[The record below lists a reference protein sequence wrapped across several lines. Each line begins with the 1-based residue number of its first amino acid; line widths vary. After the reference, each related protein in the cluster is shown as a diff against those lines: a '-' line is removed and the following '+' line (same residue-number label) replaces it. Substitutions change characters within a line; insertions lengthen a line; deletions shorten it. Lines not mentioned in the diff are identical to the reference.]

1 MILDNENK
9 NPKVYQ
15 WIQDN
20 TKNGKLDIVTGY
32 FTIGALTYLSNKL
45 NQEIN
50 QYRMILGDIVSRE
63 SKDERPLDLLNENI
77 SIEACFTLNKL
88 AREAVEFLKQQKV
101 EVKTLEPNF
110 CHAKAYIHQRESKNP
125 REHYYITGSSN
136 LTEAGIGLRVNNNIE
151 LNIAGSGDSPQYG
164 ELVEWFNN
172 LWKNPK
178 AHNKK
183 TILNEK
189 GKIEKVDFKEYLI
202 NEIQKIFKEYTPEE
216 IFYKILYELYGVDI
230 SLNMKDPDFALKIGR
245 LEDTKIFQTL
255 YPFQQK
261 GALSLIKILQKYNG
275 AILADAVGLGK
286 TWTALGVMK
295 YFMREGYEIILICP
309 KKLQMNWRRYLR
321 KQMSKFE
328 SDNFDYTIR
337 FHTDFQ
343 DTRLETN
350 HSDGLR
356 IKEYFQSEKPKL
368 FVIDESHNFRN
379 SKSGRYR
386 MFMDEILKHKNNQNV
401 KVLLLSATPI
411 NNNLNDIR
419 NQYYLMVKEQ
429 DDGFYETLDIRNLTY
444 EFKRAQTIYMDW
456 CAKKDR
462 KVSDLKLPDS
472 FRKLTDNLTV
482 ARTRTMVLSIQSD
495 LKFPKKNKPENIYE
509 TPTFIGNFETFYELF
524 DAFPPYLSAYSPA
537 LYIARKEGVTALE
550 DEQQRDM
557 YLVRMM
563 YILLVKRLESSW
575 FSFMT
580 TVEKILIYHQSVL
593 DKIKGY
599 EKGKNQTKIEVT
611 SDDISIDEGDE
622 EYELGKKRPIRI
634 SEIEA
639 AGKLL
644 KIHYI

>member
-1 MILDNENK
+1 
-9 NPKVYQ
+9 
-15 WIQDN
+15 
-20 TKNGKLDIVTGY
+20 
-32 FTIGALTYLSNKL
+32 
-45 NQEIN
+45 
-50 QYRMILGDIVSRE
+50 
-63 SKDERPLDLLNENI
+63 
-77 SIEACFTLNKL
+77 
-88 AREAVEFLKQQKV
+88 
-101 EVKTLEPNF
+101 
-110 CHAKAYIHQRESKNP
+110 
-125 REHYYITGSSN
+125 
-136 LTEAGIGLRVNNNIE
+136 
-151 LNIAGSGDSPQYG
+151 
-164 ELVEWFNN
+164 
-172 LWKNPK
+172 
-178 AHNKK
+178 
-183 TILNEK
+183 
-189 GKIEKVDFKEYLI
+189 
-202 NEIQKIFKEYTPEE
+202 
-216 IFYKILYELYGVDI
+216 
-230 SLNMKDPDFALKIGR
+230 
-245 LEDTKIFQTL
+245 
-255 YPFQQK
+255 
-261 GALSLIKILQKYNG
+261 
-275 AILADAVGLGK
+275 
-286 TWTALGVMK
+286 
-295 YFMREGYEIILICP
+295 
-309 KKLQMNWRRYLR
+309 
-321 KQMSKFE
+321 
-328 SDNFDYTIR
+328 
-337 FHTDFQ
+337 
-343 DTRLETN
+343 
-350 HSDGLR
+350 
-356 IKEYFQSEKPKL
+356 
-368 FVIDESHNFRN
+368 
-379 SKSGRYR
+379 
-386 MFMDEILKHKNNQNV
+386 MFMDEILKHKNNQNI

-495 LKFPKKNKPENIYE
+495 LKFPQKNKPENIYE
-509 TPTFIGNFETFYELF
+509 TPTFIGNFETFDELF

-639 AGKLL
+639 AGKLKRYKDNL
-644 KIHYI
+644 KEDIKALENLKNNLQKFKDEILKELESKKPNKSKDIKLEKLIEKINEKRKNAKNNGNKKILIFTAYKDTASYLSEQLQKRSFNNIAMVSGEGGVLQGSNVIVKNFEPILERFAPCTKLYSEQEWNDFKVDKELSLQKQYSEWLEWINKTDRTDVIEKLNAPIDILIATDCLSEGQNLQDCDYVVNFDIHWNPVRVIQRMGRIDRLNSPNDEIFGLNFWPSDKINDYLNLEERVVNRLISMITVGAEIDKSFVEKLTNKMDDDKFETQQRKRMLEQMQSDWKELETNDQQLGFNNLSLTLV